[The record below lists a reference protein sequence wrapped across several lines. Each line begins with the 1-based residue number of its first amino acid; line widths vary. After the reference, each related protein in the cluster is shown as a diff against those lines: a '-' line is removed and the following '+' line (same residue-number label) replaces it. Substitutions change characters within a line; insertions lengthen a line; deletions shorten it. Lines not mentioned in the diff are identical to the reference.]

1 MLLKIHN
8 GLKDGKDHYE
18 ATRKH
23 WRISKKRIESIQ
35 YAVGINRG
43 KVECA
48 FQPVRWGVVEEGKE
62 KGRLYFEGSEASSD
76 IIHKLQCAQDQL
88 LKKFGS
94 GNPVAYISLSELK

>member
-1 MLLKIHN
+1 MKEEIVLFKIHN

-23 WRISKKRIESIQ
+23 WKMSKRRIESIR

-48 FQPVRWGVVEEGKE
+48 FQPSKWGIVEEGEDNSLKAL
-62 KGRLYFEGSEASSD
+62 RLPPNSS
-76 IIHKLQCAQDQL
+76 INS
-88 LKKFGS
+88 KFQKD
-94 GNPVAYISLSELK
+94 NC